1 KEVTKVGEAIAV
13 FISLALF
20 ILPIFVMII
29 VYVAVLALIIWFII
43 SFLRNQK
50 ERNSLLAEISKSLK
64 KDKPTDLSEQAD
76 MESEIMS
83 SEALEDGKDL
93 EVSTDSSADKVTNE
107 FVDESTDYNEQRA
120 FLIINRTSIFK
131 ILQSKKELIC
141 VYGRNQFR

>member
-1 KEVTKVGEAIAV
+1 MEEAIAV

-107 FVDESTDYNEQRA
+107 FVDESTDYNE
-120 FLIINRTSIFK
+120 
-131 ILQSKKELIC
+131 
-141 VYGRNQFR
+141 

>member
-1 KEVTKVGEAIAV
+1 KVGEAIAV

-83 SEALEDGKDL
+83 KIGRASCREGE
-93 EVSTDSSADKVTNE
+93 EVEVVAGH
-107 FVDESTDYNEQRA
+107 RA
-120 FLIINRTSIFK
+120 HR
-131 ILQSKKELIC
+131 E
-141 VYGRNQFR
+141 VRVVWR